1 MTISREFSVMNQK
14 KTKDDR
20 LNEIIMDGPE
30 THSNHNRA
38 CQTKKT
44 TQSHVKKGTT
54 REKSICILSCKTSIT
69 ISSHMPSV
77 VFWTRNRFQV
87 AFEVVYW

>member
-20 LNEIIMDGPE
+20 LNENIMDGPE

-38 CQTKKT
+38 CQTKKNNT
-44 TQSHVKKGTT
+44 KP
-54 REKSICILSCKTSIT
+54 REEGNDERKINLHII
-69 ISSHMPSV
+69 V
-77 VFWTRNRFQV
+77 
-87 AFEVVYW
+87 